1 MDAKC
6 GKIMRI
12 LRGQY
17 AGHSLSPMEKM
28 DGHVVHMVPRSFITE
43 ASSACLVLEA
53 QVCPFMTMAKVYAN
67 GRIVI
72 PRNEYVRDFCIAR
85 QQSLVYFPATASFL
99 KPYGLLQRARLMV
112 HYARKLLFQ

>member
-1 MDAKC
+1 MMDAKC

-53 QVCPFMTMAKVYAN
+53 Q
-67 GRIVI
+67 
-72 PRNEYVRDFCIAR
+72 
-85 QQSLVYFPATASFL
+85 
-99 KPYGLLQRARLMV
+99 
-112 HYARKLLFQ
+112 